1 MFLSSML
8 IFRNILCAF
17 CAVFQ
22 EKLSIQERG
31 DCLFSKVYSAGLQ
44 GIDGYLVQ
52 VEADVGNGLPG
63 FHMVGYLASEVK
75 EAEERVRTSLKN
87 SGFILPPRKVTVNL
101 SPADIRKDG
110 TAFDLPVAVAVL
122 TSYGVIDMEA
132 LKDQSF
138 VGELGLD
145 GQVKPVRGVLSMVSA
160 LRDAGRRRC
169 FLPKTNAPEGMAVG
183 EIEIVGVSHLREIT
197 DFLTGQGTKEKFY
210 EPAFFHAEEQNSS
223 YLVDFSEVNG
233 QQLVRRATEVAVAG
247 RHNILYLGPPGSGKS
262 MVAQRIPT
270 IMPPLS
276 KEEQL
281 EISKVYSV
289 CGMLPPG
296 RALLGKRP
304 FRAPHHTISPQAMA
318 GGGRYPKPGEISLAS
333 RGVLFL
339 DEFPEFRREALEILR
354 QPLEERKVT
363 VSRVNGSCTFPANVL
378 VAAAMNPCPCGF
390 YPDRSRCSCNE
401 EQVRRYLGRI
411 SRPLLERMDICVE
424 TSPVSYKDI
433 RSREKDNESSARIR
447 ERVERAGDIQ
457 RRRFAG
463 TGIFFN
469 SEMGNRQIE
478 TYCVLGEREDD
489 LLRKAFQEKRLS
501 ARGCHKILKV
511 ARTIADLEGEEQIG
525 VNHLCEAISY
535 RDLEEKY
542 WGKGG

>member
-1 MFLSSML
+1 M
-8 IFRNILCAF
+8 
-17 CAVFQ
+17 
-22 EKLSIQERG
+22 
-31 DCLFSKVYSAGLQ
+31 FSKVYSAGLQ
-44 GIDGYLVQ
+44 GIDGFLVQ

-63 FHMVGYLASEVK
+63 FHMVGYLASEVR

-87 SGFILPPRKVTVNL
+87 SGFLLSPKKIIVNL

-122 TSYGVIDMEA
+122 ASYGVINAET
-132 LKDQSF
+132 LRDQAF
-138 VGELGLD
+138 VGELGLN

-160 LRDAGRRRC
+160 LREADRKRC
-169 FLPKTNAPEGMAVG
+169 FLPKENVTEGMAVG
-183 EIEIVGVSHLREIT
+183 GIDIVGIEHLTQMT
-197 DFLTGQGTKEKFY
+197 DFLTSEREPGRQWQPCNIPAKEELSPY
-210 EPAFFHAEEQNSS
+210 S
-223 YLVDFSEVNG
+223 VDFSEING
-233 QQLVRRATEVAVAG
+233 QQLVRRATEIAVAG

-270 IMPPLS
+270 IMPSLS
-276 KEEQL
+276 QEEQL
-281 EISKVYSV
+281 EISKIYSV

-296 RALLGKRP
+296 KALLDRRP
-304 FRAPHHTISPQAMA
+304 FRSPHHTISPQAMA

-363 VSRVNGSCTFPANVL
+363 ISRVNGSCTFPANVL

-424 TSPVSYKDI
+424 TSPVSYRDL
-433 RSREKDNESSARIR
+433 RGGEKGNEPSSLIR
-447 ERVERAGDIQ
+447 ERVERAGEIQ

-463 TGIFFN
+463 SGIFFN
-469 SEMGNRQIE
+469 SEMGNRQVE
-478 TYCVLGEREDD
+478 AYCLLGEKEDE
-489 LLRKAFQEKRLS
+489 LLHKAFQEKRLS

-511 ARTIADLEGEEQIG
+511 ARTIADLEGEDQIG
-525 VNHLCEAISY
+525 MNHLCEAISY

-542 WGKGG
+542 WGKGV

>member
-1 MFLSSML
+1 ML
-8 IFRNILCAF
+8 IFGNIFCAF
-17 CAVFQ
+17 CTIFQ
-22 EKLSIQERG
+22 KEIRIQERG
-31 DCLFSKVYSAGLQ
+31 VWLFSKVYSAGLK

-87 SGFILPPRKVTVNL
+87 SGFSLPPRKITVNL

-122 TSYGVIDMEA
+122 TSYGVIGMEA
-132 LKDQSF
+132 LEGQAF

-145 GQVKPVRGVLSMVSA
+145 GQVKPVRGVLSMVSS
-160 LRDAGRRRC
+160 LRDAGRIRC
-169 FLPKTNAPEGMAVG
+169 FLPEANVAEGLAVG
-183 EIEIVGVSHLREIT
+183 GIEIVGVSHLQRMT
-197 DFLTGQGTKEKFY
+197 AFLTGEKEIVGSFKRSM
-210 EPAFFHAEEQNSS
+210 FHLEEEEGDYS
-223 YLVDFSEVNG
+223 VDFSEING
-233 QQLVRRATEVAVAG
+233 QKLVRRATEIAVAG

-270 IMPPLS
+270 IMPSLS
-276 KEEQL
+276 QEEQL

-296 RALLGKRP
+296 KALLRKRP

-333 RGVLFL
+333 RGILFL

-390 YPDRSRCSCNE
+390 YPDRNRCSCNE

-424 TSPVSYKDI
+424 TSSVSYRDI
-433 RSREKDNESSARIR
+433 RSRENENEPSALIR
-447 ERVERAGDIQ
+447 ERVERAGEIQ
-457 RRRFAG
+457 RKRFAG
-463 TGIFFN
+463 SGIFFN

-478 TYCVLGEREDD
+478 KYCVLGEREDD
-489 LLRKAFQEKRLS
+489 LLHKAFREKRLS

-511 ARTIADLEGEEQIG
+511 ARTIADLEGEKQISI
-525 VNHLCEAISY
+525 NHLCEAISY